1 MELFKERFK
10 IVVEY
15 CLFIIALL
23 LFIVLVCYIIE
34 TFKLIGVLFA
44 LLMLVLAIYV
54 AAIVIGQ
61 LICWMIIEPL
71 RNRKR

>member
-1 MELFKERFK
+1 VELFKERIK
-10 IVVEY
+10 TIAEH
-15 CLFIIALL
+15 CLLIITLL